1 MEIIIHRVNT
11 IRELKKIEP
20 VYGTEI
26 DVRAWKSNLIL
37 NHEPFYDG
45 EKLIDYLDEYQNGT
59 LILNIKEDG
68 IEDEV
73 LSLVR
78 ERIQIKSYLLLDVE
92 FPYIYRASKDGE
104 KNIAIRF
111 SEDESIETIK
121 KYIGQVS
128 WVWIDTNTRL
138 PVSNENKETLNQF
151 KKCLVCPERWGRS
164 NEIDLYKKIMG
175 NLKFEINAVMTSY
188 SFVNKWKYSLNE

>member
-68 IEDEV
+68 IE
-73 LSLVR
+73 
-78 ERIQIKSYLLLDVE
+78 IFK
-92 FPYIYRASKDGE
+92 
-104 KNIAIRF
+104 F
-111 SEDESIETIK
+111 S
-121 KYIGQVS
+121 
-128 WVWIDTNTRL
+128 N
-138 PVSNENKETLNQF
+138 NQF
-151 KKCLVCPERWGRS
+151 LS
-164 NEIDLYKKIMG
+164 NLNNSKFFIAKGKTIAVEDFNLRTKLLTLLSRINQKPKDFKKIIKIYYE
-175 NLKFEINAVMTSY
+175 NPVAVLKKAG
-188 SFVNKWKYSLNE
+188 LL